1 MSKSRRSLFTAGA
14 AALAVTTAE
23 AAKDKK
29 NTSGKQSHW
38 KDGRPTDGKLPLYS
52 PVVTANGFVF
62 VSGTGKIDGGTIQEQ
77 TKWVL
82 DSIEAN
88 LKHVG
93 SSMLKAVKCNVYL
106 SDIANYGPMNEVF
119 RGRFGENPPARTT
132 FAVAAI
138 PFGCLVEIEVMAE
151 A

>member
-1 MSKSRRSLFTAGA
+1 MMMA
-14 AALAVTTAE
+14 AALAAP
-23 AAKDKK
+23 AALAAQKK
-29 NTSGKQSHW
+29 SPKRQSHW
-38 KDGRPTDGKLPLYS
+38 KEGRPKDGKTPLYS
-52 PVVTANGFVF
+52 PAVTCNGFVF

-77 TKWVL
+77 TKYVL
-82 DSIEAN
+82 DTIEAN

-93 SSMLKAVKCNVYL
+93 SSMEKAVKCNVYL
-106 SDIANYGPMNEVF
+106 SDINNYAAMNEVY

-132 FAVAAI
+132 VAVAAI

>member
-1 MSKSRRSLFTAGA
+1 MKSRRNLLA
-14 AALAVTTAE
+14 AAAAAPAAM
-23 AAKDKK
+23 AAKKK
-29 NTSGKQSHW
+29 ASTRQSHW
-38 KDGRPTDGKLPLYS
+38 KGGRPKDGKTPLYS
-52 PVVTANGFVF
+52 PIVTCNGFVF
-62 VSGTGKIDGGTIQEQ
+62 VSGTGKIDGGTIEEQ
-77 TKWVL
+77 TKYVL

-93 SSMLKAVKCNVYL
+93 SSMEKAVKCNVYL
-106 SDIANYGPMNEVF
+106 SDINNYARMNEVF

-132 FAVAAI
+132 VAVAAI

>member
-1 MSKSRRSLFTAGA
+1 MKSLRRNLLVAA
-14 AALAVTTAE
+14 VAAPAALAAS
-23 AAKDKK
+23 KSKSKK
-29 NTSGKQSHW
+29 SHW

-52 PVVTANGFVF
+52 PAVTCNGFVF

-77 TKWVL
+77 TKYVL

-93 SSMLKAVKCNVYL
+93 SSMAKAVKCNVYL
-106 SDIANYGPMNEVF
+106 SDINNYAPMNEVF

-132 FAVAAI
+132 VAVAAI

>member
-1 MSKSRRSLFTAGA
+1 MSNSRRSLFAA
-14 AALAVTTAE
+14 AALAVP
-23 AAKDKK
+23 AAAIAKPSK
-29 NTSGKQSHW
+29 NKQTHW
-38 KDGRPTDGKLPLYS
+38 KDGRPKDGKAPLYS
-52 PVVTANGFVF
+52 PVVTSNGFVF

-106 SDIANYGPMNEVF
+106 SDIANYGPMNDVF

>member
-1 MSKSRRSLFTAGA
+1 MKSRRNLLA
-14 AALAVTTAE
+14 AAAAAPAAM
-23 AAKDKK
+23 AAKKK
-29 NTSGKQSHW
+29 PSTRQSHW
-38 KDGRPTDGKLPLYS
+38 KDGRPKDGKTPLYS
-52 PVVTANGFVF
+52 PIVTCNGFVF
-62 VSGTGKIDGGTIQEQ
+62 VSGTGKIDGGTIEEQ
-77 TKWVL
+77 TKYVL

-93 SSMLKAVKCNVYL
+93 SSMEKAVKCNVYL
-106 SDIANYGPMNEVF
+106 SDINNYARMNEVF

-132 FAVAAI
+132 VAVAAI

>member
-1 MSKSRRSLFTAGA
+1 MKTLRRSLLAAGLA
-14 AALAVTTAE
+14 APAALA
-23 AAKDKK
+23 AKGKR
-29 NTSGKQSHW
+29 TGGKQTLW
-38 KDGRPTDGKLPLYS
+38 KDGRPTDGKMPLYS
-52 PVVTANGFVF
+52 PAVTCNGFVF

-88 LKHVG
+88 LKHAG
-93 SSMLKAVKCNVYL
+93 SSMAKAVKCNVYL
-106 SDIANYGPMNEVF
+106 SDIKNYGPMNEVF

-132 FAVAAI
+132 VAVAAI

>member
-1 MSKSRRSLFTAGA
+1 MKSRRNLLA
-14 AALAVTTAE
+14 AAAAAPAAMA
-23 AAKDKK
+23 AAKKGTSKK
-29 NTSGKQSHW
+29 AHW
-38 KDGRPTDGKLPLYS
+38 KEGRPTDGKLPLYS
-52 PVVTANGFVF
+52 PAVVCNGFVF

-88 LKHVG
+88 LTHAG
-93 SSMLKAVKCNVYL
+93 SSMEKAVKCNVYL

-132 FAVAAI
+132 VAVAAI

>member
-1 MSKSRRSLFTAGA
+1 MKSLRRNLLVAA
-14 AALAVTTAE
+14 VAAPAALA
-23 AAKDKK
+23 AKKK
-29 NTSGKQSHW
+29 SSSKQSHW
-38 KDGRPTDGKLPLYS
+38 KDGRPADGKLPLYS
-52 PVVTANGFVF
+52 PAVTCNGFVF

-77 TKWVL
+77 TKFVL

-88 LKHVG
+88 LTHAG
-93 SSMLKAVKCNVYL
+93 SSMKKAVKCNVYL
-106 SDIANYGPMNEVF
+106 SDITNYGPMNEVF

-132 FAVAAI
+132 VAVAAI

>member
-1 MSKSRRSLFTAGA
+1 MKSRRNLLA
-14 AALAVTTAE
+14 AAAAAPAAM
-23 AAKDKK
+23 AAKKK
-29 NTSGKQSHW
+29 ASTRQSHW
-38 KDGRPTDGKLPLYS
+38 KDGRPKDGKTPLYS
-52 PVVTANGFVF
+52 PIVTCNGFVF
-62 VSGTGKIDGGTIQEQ
+62 VSGTGKIDGGTIEEQ
-77 TKWVL
+77 TKYVL

-93 SSMLKAVKCNVYL
+93 SSMEKAVKCNVYL
-106 SDIANYGPMNEVF
+106 SDINNYARMNEVF

-132 FAVAAI
+132 VAVAAI

>member
-1 MSKSRRSLFTAGA
+1 MLA
-14 AALAVTTAE
+14 AAVAAPAAFA
-23 AAKDKK
+23 AAKKSSTRK
-29 NTSGKQSHW
+29 SHW
-38 KDGRPTDGKLPLYS
+38 KDGRPTDGKTPLYS
-52 PVVTANGFVF
+52 PAVTCNGFVF

-77 TKWVL
+77 TKYVL

-93 SSMLKAVKCNVYL
+93 SSMEKAVKCNVYL
-106 SDIANYGPMNEVF
+106 SDINNYAPMNEVF

-132 FAVAAI
+132 VAVAAI
-138 PFGCLVEIEVMAE
+138 PFSCLVEIEVMAE

>member
-1 MSKSRRSLFTAGA
+1 MKSRRNLLA
-14 AALAVTTAE
+14 AAAAAPAAMT
-23 AAKDKK
+23 AAKKGTSKK
-29 NTSGKQSHW
+29 AHW
-38 KDGRPTDGKLPLYS
+38 KDGRPTDGKTPLYS
-52 PVVTANGFVF
+52 PAIVCNGFVF

-93 SSMLKAVKCNVYL
+93 SSMEKAVKCNVYL

-132 FAVAAI
+132 VAVAAI

>member
-1 MSKSRRSLFTAGA
+1 MKSRRNLLA
-14 AALAVTTAE
+14 AAAAAPAAMA
-23 AAKDKK
+23 AAKKGTSKK
-29 NTSGKQSHW
+29 AHW
-38 KDGRPTDGKLPLYS
+38 KEGRPMDGKLPLYS
-52 PVVTANGFVF
+52 PAIVCNGFVF

-82 DSIEAN
+82 DSIEGN

-93 SSMLKAVKCNVYL
+93 SSMEKAVKCNVYL

-132 FAVAAI
+132 VAVAAI